1 MILETMVVSRRFCGP
16 SNSGNG
22 GYVCGR
28 IARHISGPATVRLF
42 SPPPLETELRIKTD
56 GNAVKLF
63 HETALVGEGHAEELN
78 LSPPLSPSISEA
90 KEASK
95 SYLGFT
101 DHNFPRCF
109 VCGPARENG
118 DGMRIFAGP
127 LKNSPVLAAPW
138 IVDASLDRYPRI
150 PDEFLWAALDCPS
163 GFAVLPV
170 TEGMTIV
177 LGQLSGHIYGSVRA
191 SEECVVIGWPIHI
204 EGRKRISGSAI
215 FSEAGDVVA
224 IGRATW
230 IEVSQSAFPAEKAG

>member
-1 MILETMVVSRRFCGP
+1 MILETMTISSRFCGP
-16 SNSGNG
+16 SKSGNG

-28 IARHISGPATVRLF
+28 IARHISGSANVRLF
-42 SPPPLETELRIKTD
+42 SPPPLETELRIEAED
-56 GNAVKLF
+56 DVVQLF
-63 HETALVGEGHAEELN
+63 HGSELIAEGHKIKLD
-78 LSPPLSPSISEA
+78 LKMPLSPSISEA

-101 DHNFPRCF
+101 SHNFPRCF
-109 VCGPARENG
+109 VCGPLRENG

-127 LKNSPVLAAPW
+127 LKDGSVVAAPW
-138 IVDASLDRYPRI
+138 IVDASLDRDSRI

-170 TEGMTIV
+170 AEGMTIV

-191 SEECVVIGWPIHI
+191 SEVYVVIGWPIHI
-204 EGRKRISGSAI
+204 EGRKRISGSAV

-224 IGRATW
+224 IGQATW
-230 IEVSQSAFPAEKAG
+230 IEVPESAFPAEK